1 MTTLKNI
8 AVAVASIVIFTN
20 VTYAQQAVKA
30 SYSVNYEEPLAVK
43 YIGSDGDYLT
53 FEVSV
58 KPAVSGNA
66 VFEIED
72 RNEGE
77 LYATKLAS
85 NFKVKT
91 IKIEKR
97 KDQVLN
103 FKLVV
108 GRTTYTKSFS
118 VNTNKVET
126 TTVAESDITML

>member
-8 AVAVASIVIFTN
+8 AVAVASIVIFSNITN
-20 VTYAQQAVKA
+20 AQAVKA
-30 SYSVNYEEPLAVK
+30 NYSVNYEEPMAVK
-43 YIGSDGDYLT
+43 YIGGDGDYLT

-58 KPAVSGNA
+58 KPSVSGNA
-66 VFEIED
+66 VFQIED

-77 LYATKLAS
+77 LYATKLAP

-97 KDQVLN
+97 KDQVLD

-108 GRTTYTKSFS
+108 GRATYTKSFS
-118 VNTNKVET
+118 VNANKVET
-126 TTVAESDITML
+126 TTVSESDNTIL